1 MITLG
6 LGIGVNN
13 SVFTIVNTALIREVP
28 FEEPDRLLAIG
39 LQNRDG
45 REVGL
50 SYPEYRDWAAAKS
63 LEGIGVS
70 IDATMNLSE
79 DGLAPERLRRTYVS
93 TDLFGLL
100 RSRPFLGRP
109 FVQSDDQPGA
119 APVVILGFNVWRDR
133 YGSDTSVIGRSV
145 RIDDVQAT
153 VVGVMPARFTYPF
166 ITQAWQPLSQ
176 SPRLRPQQRDVRP
189 FRNVVTRLSRTADIA
204 AARAELESIAAG
216 LARSFPAT
224 NKDLRPL
231 VRPMRDVVG
240 VRQAKPILMTFM
252 GAAAFV
258 LLIACAN
265 IASLLLARATARSR
279 EIAVRAALGATRWRI
294 VRQLLVECLVLAVL
308 GGAIGLAFSRYGA
321 STLAVAFSP
330 IEAGAAP
337 GEMVPV
343 LGEPEP
349 RQDHSDLRRREMPSG
364 HPRIGLVPAVQ
375 ASRVRVNDAL
385 KEAGRGGD
393 DARRARWW
401 SSVFVIAQLALS
413 VVLLAGAG
421 LLWRSFY
428 VFTAGTSFGDSG
440 HSDHAADAAGR
451 EIQHG

>member
-1 MITLG
+1 MT
-6 LGIGVNN
+6 
-13 SVFTIVNTALIREVP
+13 
-28 FEEPDRLLAIG
+28 
-39 LQNRDG
+39 
-45 REVGL
+45 
-50 SYPEYRDWAAAKS
+50 
-63 LEGIGVS
+63 
-70 IDATMNLSE
+70 
-79 DGLAPERLRRTYVS
+79 VS

-145 RIDDVQAT
+145 RIDDVQAM

-337 GEMVPV
+337 GEMVPYWV
-343 LGEPEP
+343 NLSL
-349 RQDHSDLRRREMPSG
+349 D
-364 HPRIGLVPAVQ
+364 RIILTFVGAVCLLATLVFGLVPAVQ

-385 KEAGRGGD
+385 KEAGRGGG

-428 VFTAGTSFGDSG
+428 VLYRTEPGLETAGIVTTRLTLP
-440 HSDHAADAAGR
+440 DAKYR
-451 EIQHG
+451 HG